1 MMRRLRPMVR
11 YKSSYILWDDWNEL
25 WAFCIMGYSY
35 NSCDM
40 YLKFNGSAQ
49 QLGGEEFG
57 CAAAE
62 TKNNQFN
69 YFFY

>member
-1 MMRRLRPMVR
+1 
-11 YKSSYILWDDWNEL
+11 
-25 WAFCIMGYSY
+25 MGYSY